1 MKSSAAE
8 VQKALAGID
17 YPKQKQ
23 EVLDYAKNQGAS
35 KDVMD
40 DLQQIPDKKYQTAVD
55 LSSEFSG
62 R

>member
-1 MKSSAAE
+1 VKSSAAE

>member
-23 EVLDYAKNQGAS
+23 EVLDYAKNQSAS